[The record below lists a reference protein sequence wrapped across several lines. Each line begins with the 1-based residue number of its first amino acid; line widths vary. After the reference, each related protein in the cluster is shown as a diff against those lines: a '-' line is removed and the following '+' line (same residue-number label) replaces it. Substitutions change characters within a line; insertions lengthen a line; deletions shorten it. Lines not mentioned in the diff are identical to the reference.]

1 MSNKRFTYFYNLIDC
16 CDETV
21 AKSRKRIES
30 VLSTMIIHQSNR
42 VRELSSSVFKAFNKI
57 LFDDSFVKDF
67 IKDNFCGE
75 DTQNDHALLES
86 KMTFL
91 RALLDDPHLMVSP
104 ILTSITLTPKENIES
119 QYYSRAKLLR
129 LVSYRYFLIL
139 SYSGIVRKQH
149 MLEQKP

>member
-1 MSNKRFTYFYNLIDC
+1 MIDC

-21 AKSRKRIES
+21 VKFRKRIES
-30 VLSTMIIHQSNR
+30 VLSAMIVHESNR

-67 IKDNFCGE
+67 IKNNFCGDE
-75 DTQNDHALLES
+75 AEKDHALLES

-129 LVSYRYFLIL
+129 LVRY
-139 SYSGIVRKQH
+139 
-149 MLEQKP
+149 